1 MASQRPAA
9 RARKAPAHFKQ
20 YLMNDEDTWW
30 SDSGSD
36 DEKSSWFV
44 KLNNIQLK

>member
-1 MASQRPAA
+1 MASQRPVA
-9 RARKAPAHFKQ
+9 RARKVPAHFKQ
-20 YLMNDEDTWW
+20 YMMNGDDTRW